1 MSKVNKELMIE
12 YLKDIANDVDND
24 KVDATQLQRIG
35 LFLMEYKFNMSLDEN
50 EDITEKDLMRFLLTG
65 WYIYTFVLK
74 TKTDGG
80 IASRPPESLP
90 MHNESSGG
98 ESGTY
103 GDDEME

>member
-12 YLKDIANDVDND
+12 YLKDIVNDVDND
-24 KVDATQLQRIG
+24 KVEATQLQRIG

-65 WYIYTFVLK
+65 WYIYTIVLK
-74 TKTDGG
+74 TKTKTKTD
-80 IASRPPESLP
+80 
-90 MHNESSGG
+90 ESSGC